1 MTKRGF
7 SLAELLI
14 TIGIIGIVA
23 SLTIPTLVSN
33 NRNKANASKL
43 ASLVSTI
50 ENAFTTMMS
59 IEGVPTL
66 SETNFGNSK
75 TAVNL
80 GKYMKIISS
89 QTTLAG
95 FYGSSKPFKT
105 LSQATWTPTV
115 NNVFETKNG
124 ALLIIQNDPSVDDD
138 VTDVTIAA
146 LGGSVYGAAGR
157 LTIDVNGVAA
167 PNVAGRDVFH
177 FIIGDDGCLY
187 GAGSLNFSIL
197 NSNTANELWS
207 ISSSTNG
214 FVCVDSDRTI
224 GCTARLVE
232 NNYEVNY

>member
-59 IEGVPTL
+59 VEGVPTL

-80 GKYMKIISS
+80 GRYMKIIGS
-89 QTTLAG
+89 QATLAG
-95 FYGSSKPFKT
+95 FYGSAEPFKT
-105 LSQATWTPTV
+105 LNQATWTPTA
-115 NNVFETKNG
+115 NNVLETKNG
-124 ALLIIQNDPSVDDD
+124 ALLIIQMIQVL
-138 VTDVTIAA
+138 I
-146 LGGSVYGAAGR
+146 
-157 LTIDVNGVAA
+157 LT
-167 PNVAGRDVFH
+167 
-177 FIIGDDGCLY
+177 
-187 GAGSLNFSIL
+187 
-197 NSNTANELWS
+197 
-207 ISSSTNG
+207 
-214 FVCVDSDRTI
+214 
-224 GCTARLVE
+224 
-232 NNYEVNY
+232 